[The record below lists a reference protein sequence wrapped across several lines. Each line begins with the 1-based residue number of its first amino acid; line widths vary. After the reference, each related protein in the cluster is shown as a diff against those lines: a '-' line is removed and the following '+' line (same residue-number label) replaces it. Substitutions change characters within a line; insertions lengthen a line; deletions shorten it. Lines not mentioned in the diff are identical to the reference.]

1 MNQLGL
7 KVTAVYFSP
16 TGGSRKYAEAISRG
30 IDENF
35 TVIDLTNRKN
45 RNHTYVFGPDDLVV
59 FSAPVYAGRLPVLP
73 ESLFGNLEGNGAA
86 AVISVTYG
94 NREFDDAL
102 LEMKDLCEQAGFNC
116 IGAAALLAQHTYT
129 DKLAG
134 GRPDKED
141 LEEAER
147 FGRIVRE
154 LSEKQQNK
162 DVGEMHSDRTEISRL
177 SSDSKSSAE
186 LTLKKC
192 LHSMDDIPGNRPYKE
207 SGRMPKH
214 TETADFCSEC
224 GLCAKICPVGAIT
237 YGAGMEADGE
247 LCIGCLSCVKNCP
260 RGARFVK
267 DPGLSKI
274 REKLEPAFSG
284 IYKENIYFID

>member
-1 MNQLGL
+1 MNKLYP
-7 KVTAVYFSP
+7 KITATYFSP

-35 TVIDLTNRKN
+35 TVIDLTEQKNRKN
-45 RNHTYVFGPDDLVV
+45 TCTFGPDDLVV
-59 FSAPVYAGRLPVLP
+59 FSAPVYAGRLPILP
-73 ESLFGNLEGNGAA
+73 EGLFRNLEGNGAA

-102 LEMKDLCEQAGFNC
+102 LEMEDLCGQTGFKC
-116 IGAAALLAQHTYT
+116 VAAAAFLAQHTYT

-134 GRPDKED
+134 GRPDKRD
-141 LEEAER
+141 LQEAES

-154 LSEKQQNK
+154 WLEKRQEKTDGKMYAGRGDLSQFSPDSQPSAKILPA
-162 DVGEMHSDRTEISRL
+162 DRL
-177 SSDSKSSAE
+177 QP
-186 LTLKKC
+186 
-192 LHSMDDIPGNRPYKE
+192 MDRIPGSRPYKE

-224 GLCAKICPVGAIT
+224 GFCAKHCPTGAIT

-247 LCIGCLSCVKNCP
+247 LCIGCLACVRNCP

-267 DPGLSKI
+267 DPGLSQI
-274 REKLEPAFSG
+274 RERLEPAFGG
-284 IYKENIYFID
+284 IYKENRYFIG

>member
-1 MNQLGL
+1 MDKLYS

-35 TVIDLTNRKN
+35 AVIDLTDRKN
-45 RNHTYVFGPDDLVV
+45 RNNTYVFGSEDLVV
-59 FSAPVYAGRLPVLP
+59 FGAPVYAGRLPLLP
-73 ESLFGNLEGNGAA
+73 EGLFRNLEGNGAA

-116 IGAAALLAQHTYT
+116 IGAAAFLAQHTYT

-134 GRPDKED
+134 GRPDQKD
-141 LEEAER
+141 LEEAEC
-147 FGRIVRE
+147 FGKTVRE
-154 LSEKQQNK
+154 LLEKQQK
-162 DVGEMHSDRTEISRL
+162 EAGGEMN
-177 SSDSKSSAE
+177 SAE
-186 LTLKKC
+186 REDLRFSADSQSSSESVLKNR
-192 LHSMDDIPGNRPYKE
+192 LRSMDDIPGNRPYKE
-207 SGRMPKH
+207 CGRMPKH

-224 GLCAKICPVGAIT
+224 GLCAKICPAGAIT

-247 LCIGCLSCVKNCP
+247 LCIGCLACVKNCP

-267 DPGLSKI
+267 DPGLLQI
-274 REKLEPAFSG
+274 REKLEPAFGG